1 LNPTYLEAEIG
12 FWLLPEHW
20 GKGIIGQVMPDALT
34 YGFKELDLHRIEAV
48 VEAGNDASGR
58 VLRRHGFTHEGAL
71 REAELKGGRW
81 IDLEM
86 WALIQRE

>member
-1 LNPTYLEAEIG
+1 
-12 FWLLPEHW
+12 
-20 GKGIIGQVMPDALT
+20 MPDALA

-58 VLRRHGFTHEGAL
+58 VLRRYGFTHEGTL
-71 REAELKGGRW
+71 REAERKDGRW

-86 WALIQRE
+86 WAKLRTPEMTTHRSLHEAGPRDKA